1 MIIIGYTGIGKS
13 TLARRNPRFVDL
25 ESSCF
30 FVNENRAENWYITYC
45 QLAEHLSEQGKIV
58 FVSSHKDVQ
67 GYLRLSNETIV
78 CVFPDISLKDEW
90 VNKLRE
96 RYFSDKSEKNLKA
109 YKRARDHFEEDI
121 EALDCFV
128 DNAILGAIEL
138 KLSTIDYDLE
148 TSIVHLINTEHIS

>member
-13 TLARRNPRFVDL
+13 TLARRNPKFVDL

-30 FVNENRAENWYITYC
+30 FVNENRAENWYVIYC

-58 FVSSHKDVQ
+58 FVSSHEDVQ
-67 GYLRLSNETIV
+67 RYLRLSNETIV
-78 CVFPDISLKDEW
+78 YVFPDIGLKDEW

-109 YKRARDHFEEDI
+109 DKRARDHFEEDI
-121 EALDCFV
+121 KALDCSV
-128 DNAILGAIEL
+128 DYNIFGEFQL
-138 KLSTIDYDLE
+138 KLNKIDYDLE
-148 TSIVHLINTEHIS
+148 ASIIHLINTEHIS